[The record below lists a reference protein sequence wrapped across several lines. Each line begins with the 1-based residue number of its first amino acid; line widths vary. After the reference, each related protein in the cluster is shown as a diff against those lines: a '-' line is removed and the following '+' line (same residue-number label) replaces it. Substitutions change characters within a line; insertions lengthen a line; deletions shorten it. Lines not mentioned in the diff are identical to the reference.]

1 MGLLI
6 RGELDFVDQ
15 YFYNRYF
22 SKIEELFDF
31 ISFHLKKGFPK
42 KDFFDN
48 VKFCNISYESFN
60 IEHID
65 YLLFKEK
72 FSYEVFQEIDYQD
85 FFDLENITLE
95 KILSGEI
102 KICFFD
108 DFNKIAIL
116 NKIFSFPEKIENIL
130 VN

>member
-1 MGLLI
+1 M
-6 RGELDFVDQ
+6 R
-15 YFYNRYF
+15 
-22 SKIEELFDF
+22 
-31 ISFHLKKGFPK
+31 
-42 KDFFDN
+42 
-48 VKFCNISYESFN
+48 FCNISYESFN

-85 FFDLENITLE
+85 FFELPNSFLENIFSW
-95 KILSGEI
+95 KI

-116 NKIFSFPEKIENIL
+116 NETFSFPEKIENIL